1 MLDNKCM
8 PVTTVSSRF
17 QITLPAETRKALGIR
32 PGDKLEVAVVGN
44 EIVLRIARPP
54 IEKVLER
61 VWSENS
67 EAVERLGRQTG
78 HDAAAY
84 VRELRGKGNER

>member
-1 MLDNKCM
+1 MHDNNYM
-8 PVTTVSSRF
+8 PITTVSSRF

-32 PGDKLEVAVVGN
+32 PGDKLEVAVIGN

-54 IEKVLER
+54 IKKVLEH
-61 VWSENS
+61 VWSENGT
-67 EAVERLGRQTG
+67 AMERLGRQTG

-84 VRELRGKGNER
+84 VRELRGKGDER